1 MNINKPNI
9 LIVDNYD
16 SFTFNL
22 VQIIREYDK
31 CVFHIEKNDKINIS
45 EASRYDGFLFSP
57 GPGIPAEVPVMADLL
72 KVYGEKKSF
81 LGVCLGFQAIAE
93 TFGMKLEKLDSV
105 RHGVKAGIRITEPA
119 DYIFQGIPSGFE
131 AGLYH
136 SWGVYFEENIHSSS
150 PDLRIT
156 ALSNDGI
163 IMGIAHMKFNIRG
176 IQFHPESFMSES
188 GPRILQNWINLL

>member
-1 MNINKPNI
+1 
-9 LIVDNYD
+9 
-16 SFTFNL
+16 
-22 VQIIREYDK
+22 
-31 CVFHIEKNDKINIS
+31 
-45 EASRYDGFLFSP
+45 
-57 GPGIPAEVPVMADLL
+57 MADLL

-119 DYIFQGIPSGFE
+119 DHIFQGIPSGFE

-150 PDLRIT
+150 PDLHIT